1 MLGETWSDPR
11 IFRIPN
17 NGAGDSNIADD
28 IYVAAIGGGFG
39 TQFEGVGSNLTIIDL
54 EDFTNPGR
62 LYEGVSKYNNK
73 VLSSTANVLEIVDL
87 EPGNI
92 VNSTPASPV
101 LVTADTARGINF
113 SGGLLYIS
121 DLEGKITKFN
131 LTNMTDDGA
140 GNTINMFDSTT
151 LFTAGSTTSNG
162 RYMYH
167 SMDATIGQSTNSIWL
182 FAGTGDY
189 ERINDTTPGVS
200 NYLIGIKDPDY
211 PLFKHV
217 AVPTLADDITKCKNT
232 TNDKR
237 GAQCPKNADRGWYVV
252 LDKFQKVTAEPTAY
266 KGMAYFPIYE
276 PTTSV
281 NKCSLGSAFVCARD
295 DECGT
300 DFTIQLGTNT
310 GANKSKKC
318 LYVGKGIL
326 SKLVVFADRLFAN
339 IAGSSTNKN
348 NPNLVT
354 LQAGQGSI
362 TTYRSSWRH
371 NY

>member
-1 MLGETWSDPR
+1 
-11 IFRIPN
+11 
-17 NGAGDSNIADD
+17 
-28 IYVAAIGGGFG
+28 
-39 TQFEGVGSNLTIIDL
+39 
-54 EDFTNPGR
+54 
-62 LYEGVSKYNNK
+62 
-73 VLSSTANVLEIVDL
+73 
-87 EPGNI
+87 
-92 VNSTPASPV
+92 
-101 LVTADTARGINF
+101 
-113 SGGLLYIS
+113 
-121 DLEGKITKFN
+121 
-131 LTNMTDDGA
+131 
-140 GNTINMFDSTT
+140 
-151 LFTAGSTTSNG
+151 
-162 RYMYH
+162 
-167 SMDATIGQSTNSIWL
+167 
-182 FAGTGDY
+182 
-189 ERINDTTPGVS
+189 
-200 NYLIGIKDPDY
+200 
-211 PLFKHV
+211 
-217 AVPTLADDITKCKNT
+217 
-232 TNDKR
+232 
-237 GAQCPKNADRGWYVV
+237 
-252 LDKFQKVTAEPTAY
+252 
-266 KGMAYFPIYE
+266 MAYFPIYE